1 MIKSTSLPYNDIVK
15 TMEHK
20 HKATLFFTLFFLS
33 AAILAAGSAMAA
45 KVYRWVDENG
55 QVHYSEK
62 LPPDFEDK
70 KHDELDSR
78 GIVRVKNKSL
88 VPPPPLPNPETEEEF
103 EELPRDSSGM
113 KRPKALYSDEEVQ
126 GRMDGF
132 LLLRYA
138 SEQEILNAMTV
149 EIGQVE
155 YDRALLQT
163 SRQSLTEAYRGQIR
177 EAATRQRSGVEVD
190 PQITKS
196 IANFQTRLET
206 YSTSLADLQK
216 REDKIIADF
225 GAQLER
231 YQFLTRKRPEES

>member
-1 MIKSTSLPYNDIVK
+1 
-15 TMEHK
+15 MEHR
-20 HKATLFFTLFFLS
+20 HKTTLFFTLLFLS

-55 QVHYSEK
+55 EVHYSET
-62 LPPDFEDK
+62 LPPDFVDK

-78 GIVRVKNKSL
+78 GIVRLKDQSL
-88 VPPPPLPNPETEEEF
+88 VPTRSAKPATEEGF
-103 EELPRDSSGM
+103 KELPRDSSGI
-113 KRPKALYSDEEVQ
+113 KRPKALYSDAEVQ
-126 GRMDGF
+126 SRMDGF

-138 SEQEILNAMTV
+138 SEQEILDAMAV
-149 EIGQVE
+149 EISQLE
-155 YDRALLQT
+155 YDRILLQA
-163 SRQSLTEAYRGQIR
+163 SRESLSVTYRGQIR

-190 PQITKS
+190 SKIIKS

-206 YSTSLADLQK
+206 YGKSLADLQE
-216 REDKIIADF
+216 RQDKIIADF

>member
-1 MIKSTSLPYNDIVK
+1 MMKSTSLPYNDIVK

-20 HKATLFFTLFFLS
+20 HQAKLFFTLLFLS

-55 QVHYSEK
+55 EVHYSET

-70 KHDELDSR
+70 KHDELDSQ
-78 GIVRVKNKSL
+78 GIVRLKDQSL
-88 VPPPPLPNPETEEEF
+88 VPPPPPAKSETEEEF
-103 EELPRDSSGM
+103 KELPRDSSGM
-113 KRPKALYSDEEVQ
+113 KRPNALYSDKEIQ
-126 GRMDGF
+126 SRMDAF

-138 SEQEILNAMTV
+138 SEQEILDTMSV
-149 EIGQVE
+149 EISQLE
-155 YDRALLQT
+155 YDRILLQA
-163 SRQSLTEAYRGQIR
+163 SRDSLSEAYRGQIR

-190 PQITKS
+190 SLIIKS

-206 YSTSLADLQK
+206 FGKSLADLQE
-216 REDKIIADF
+216 RQDKIIADF

-231 YQFLTRKRPEES
+231 YQFLTHNRPEES

>member
-1 MIKSTSLPYNDIVK
+1 
-15 TMEHK
+15 
-20 HKATLFFTLFFLS
+20 
-33 AAILAAGSAMAA
+33 MAA

-55 QVHYSEK
+55 EVHYSET
-62 LPPDFEDK
+62 LPPDFVDK

-78 GIVRVKNKSL
+78 GIVRLKDQSL
-88 VPPPPLPNPETEEEF
+88 VPTRSAKPATEEGF
-103 EELPRDSSGM
+103 KELPRDSSGM

-126 GRMDGF
+126 SRMDGF

-138 SEQEILNAMTV
+138 SEQEILDAMAV
-149 EIGQVE
+149 EISQLE
-155 YDRALLQT
+155 YDRILLQA
-163 SRQSLTEAYRGQIR
+163 SRESLSVAYRGQIR

-190 PQITKS
+190 SKIIKS

-206 YSTSLADLQK
+206 YGKSLADLQE
-216 REDKIIADF
+216 RQDKIIADF